1 MATENVTLPITGMSC
16 ANCALS
22 VERSLK
28 NVQGVGD
35 TRVNFAAEQASVR
48 FDPAQVQINDLVK
61 VIQDAG
67 YNIASA
73 AVELPITGMTC
84 ANCAMNIERTLKKK
98 IPGVV
103 QASVNFA
110 SERAAVEYL
119 PTLTDLDTIV
129 AVIQKA
135 GFGAILPDETA
146 VEEDFEQK
154 ARRLDIAK
162 QAKKFVVGL
171 IFAVPLFLW
180 SMGRDF
186 GLLGTWS
193 HDFWVNWAYW
203 ALATPV
209 QFYTGWDYYAGG
221 WKSLK
226 NGSANMDVLV
236 ALGSSVAYFYSVGVL
251 FYPALGA
258 HVYFETSAVIITLI
272 KLGKMLEAQAKGR
285 TGNAIRKLMGLRPKT
300 ATVMREGKEVEVS
313 LKQVK
318 VGDLV
323 VVRPGEKIPVDGEVI
338 EGQSAVDV
346 SMLTGEPI
354 PVDKGPGDTVV
365 GATINSEGR
374 LKFRATKVGK
384 DTALAQIIRLVQEA
398 QGSKAPIQ
406 ALADRVAA
414 VFVPGVIC
422 IAFATF
428 ISWWILG
435 GEFVP
440 AMIRLVSVLI
450 IACPCALGL
459 ATPTAIMAGT
469 GKGAEHGI
477 LFKDSEALEKATKLE
492 TIVLDKTGTI
502 TMGRPAVADII
513 SFNSSSPVLG
523 ETELLKIAASVERGS
538 EHPVGR
544 AIVGEAERRGL
555 ELFEPEE
562 FRATGGLGV
571 QARVN
576 GRMVYVGKPDW
587 FLEMGVKIEVGN
599 QQIQNLQGQGKT
611 LMVVVMEQ
619 QLAGLIA
626 VADSLKPESKEA
638 VDEIRRQGLAVVMLT
653 GDNIQTAQALATHV
667 HVDEIFAEVRPE
679 EKSKK
684 IKELQDRGG
693 MIGMVGDGI
702 NDAPAL
708 AQADVGIAIGTGT
721 DVAIET
727 ADVILAGGNL
737 HGVSRTIQLSRATMS
752 TVKQNL
758 FWAFIY
764 NIILIPIAAGLL
776 YPFDFMPGFLRQ
788 LHPILAALAMALSSI
803 TVVSNSLRLYRAK
816 IS

>member
-1 MATENVTLPITGMSC
+1 
-16 ANCALS
+16 
-22 VERSLK
+22 
-28 NVQGVGD
+28 
-35 TRVNFAAEQASVR
+35 
-48 FDPAQVQINDLVK
+48 
-61 VIQDAG
+61 
-67 YNIASA
+67 
-73 AVELPITGMTC
+73 
-84 ANCAMNIERTLKKK
+84 MNIERTLSKKV
-98 IPGVV
+98 PGVV
-103 QASVNFA
+103 QVSVNFA
-110 SERAAVEYL
+110 SERATVEYL
-119 PTLTDLDTIV
+119 PTVIDLGTIV
-129 AVIQKA
+129 AAIQKA
-135 GFGAILPDETA
+135 GFGAIRPDETA
-146 VEEDFEQK
+146 GEEDVEQK
-154 ARRLDIAK
+154 ARRLEIAN
-162 QAKKFVVGL
+162 QTRKFAVGL
-171 IFAVPLFLW
+171 IFAMPLFIW

-186 GLLGTWS
+186 GFLGTWS
-193 HDFWVNWAYW
+193 HALWVNWVFW

-209 QFYTGWDYYAGG
+209 QFYAGWDYYTGG

-236 ALGSSVAYFYSVGVL
+236 ALGSSVAYFYSLAVL
-251 FYPALGA
+251 LYPPLGS

-285 TGNAIRKLMGLRPKT
+285 TGNAIRKLMDLRPKT
-300 ATVMREGKEVEVS
+300 ATVIREDREVEVS
-313 LKQVK
+313 LRQVH
-318 VGDLV
+318 VGDVV
-323 VVRPGEKIPVDGEVI
+323 VVRPGEKIPVDGVVL
-338 EGQSAVDV
+338 EGQSAVDE

-365 GATINSEGR
+365 GTTINSEGR

-384 DTALAQIIRLVQEA
+384 DTALAQIVRLVQEA
-398 QGSKAPIQ
+398 QGTKAPIQ

-414 VFVPGVIC
+414 VFVPGVLG
-422 IAFATF
+422 IAMATF
-428 ISWWILG
+428 VLWWSLG

-440 AMIRLVSVLI
+440 AMIRLVAVLI

-469 GKGAEHGI
+469 GRGAEKGI
-477 LFKDSEALEKATKLE
+477 LFKDSEALENAARLE

-502 TMGRPAVADII
+502 TMGKPAVADVIAL
-513 SFNSSSPVLG
+513 NSLSPVQD
-523 ETELLKIAASVERGS
+523 ETELLKIAASVEIGS

-544 AIVGEAERRGL
+544 AIVSEAESVGL
-555 ELFEPEE
+555 ELIEPEE

-587 FLEMGVKIEVGN
+587 FAEMGITIEGGKSH
-599 QQIQNLQGQGKT
+599 IQTLQGQGKT
-611 LMVVVMEQ
+611 LMAVVVER

-626 VADSLKPESKEA
+626 VADSIKPESKEA
-638 VDEIRRQGLAVVMLT
+638 VDEIRRQGLTVVMLT
-653 GDNIQTAQALATHV
+653 GDNIQTAKSIAAQI
-667 HVDEIFAEVRPE
+667 HVDQVVAEVRPD
-679 EKSKK
+679 EKSSK
-684 IKELQDRGG
+684 IRELQGRGG
-693 MIGMVGDGI
+693 MVGMVGDGV

-708 AQADVGIAIGTGT
+708 AQADVGVAIGTGT

-727 ADVILAGGNL
+727 AGVILASGNL
-737 HGVSRTIQLSRATMS
+737 LGVARAIQLSRATMR

-776 YPFDFMPGFLRQ
+776 YPLVFVPGFLRQ

-816 IS
+816 IR